1 MRFLAVILL
10 FLALPVRADA
20 GTIRGTVTDQST
32 GGSLPYV
39 NVILQG
45 TLRGVST
52 GVDGRFELSGVT
64 AGTHQLQFSLL
75 GYQRRVVSVTVP
87 SEGELS
93 PLIITLQPDPIQA
106 EQIIVTA
113 SKREQSLE
121 EAPVSVS
128 VLDATAIRYRNSL
141 TIDDALRYVPGVYFS
156 EFQVNIRGS
165 SGYNRGV
172 GSRVLMLVDGVPF
185 LTGDTGEIN
194 FETIPVGQVE
204 RIEVVKGASSA
215 LYGSSALGGVI
226 NVITK
231 PVAEQPLTTVRAYGG
246 FYSEPSYD
254 AWRWNEGTRFL
265 DGESVTHSQTIG
277 AVGFTFFGSRMA
289 DDGFRRNDYRRRYNA
304 LAKVRYTP
312 TSASSLTTTFN
323 ILHQRRGSFLYW
335 KDVGHALVPPDNQLS
350 DKIEST
356 RYNISGQYRAVLSDQ
371 MLLTA
376 NALWFANDFTG
387 IVQGD
392 TQGSRSDVVRG
403 EIQGTWS
410 PGTQNTLTFGAEA
423 NTDHV
428 RSDLFG
434 NRSGRG
440 FGIYV
445 QDDLQLSGTVQ
456 LTGGLR
462 FDSQDVDSLESESE
476 LNPKAGL
483 VFTPMEGTTL
493 RASFGRGFRIP
504 SVAEAFTST
513 NVSGVPVVPNPA
525 VRPERST
532 SYEIG
537 ARQRIG
543 DDAVVDLALFRNDFD
558 NLIEAGFSQTPAGN
572 TVIRFDNVTKARIQ
586 GLEISTQVGLLDNL
600 WVLHAGYTYLDPRDL
615 TKNDVLRYR
624 PRHLLYAG
632 SQLTWNMFLLGAD
645 FRYISRYER
654 IDQEFVDLNIV
665 RNGDERVPIYVVDLR
680 LGMSL
685 EHAGIPL
692 RLSFNVN
699 NLLQYYYVEIIGNIA
714 PIRSYVLVAELHL

>member
-1 MRFLAVILL
+1 MRLLAVIILL
-10 FLALPVRADA
+10 CARSPAGA
-20 GTIRGTVTDQST
+20 GTIDGTVTDQST
-32 GGSLPYV
+32 GTPLPYV

-52 GVDGRFELSGVT
+52 GSDGAFVLPGV
-64 AGTHQLQFSLL
+64 APGTYQVQFSLL
-75 GYQRRVVSVTVP
+75 GYQRRSVTVTVP
-87 SEGELS
+87 PDEQQLS
-93 PLIITLQPDPIQA
+93 LRVTLVPDPVQAEPVIIT
-106 EQIIVTA
+106 A
-113 SKREQSLE
+113 SRREQSLE

-128 VLDATAIRYRNSL
+128 VLDATAIEYRNSL
-141 TIDDALRYVPGVYFS
+141 TIDEALRYVPGVNFT

-194 FETIPVGQVE
+194 FETIPVGQVD

-226 NVITK
+226 NVITRPVADK
-231 PVAEQPLTTVRAYGG
+231 PVTTLRTYGG
-246 FYSEPSYD
+246 FYSEPSYPE
-254 AWRWNEGTRFL
+254 WRWSEATRFL
-265 DGESVTHSQTIG
+265 DGQALTHSQTIG
-277 AVGFTFFGSRMA
+277 NVGFTVFGARMA

-304 LAKVRYTP
+304 LAKVRYGP
-312 TSASSLTTTFN
+312 TSASALTATFN
-323 ILHQRRGSFLYW
+323 FLHQRRGSFLYW
-335 KDVGHALVPPDNQLS
+335 KDVAHALTPPENQL
-350 DKIEST
+350 DDRIEST
-356 RYNISGQYRAVLSDQ
+356 RFNVSAQYREVLSDNF
-371 MLLTA
+371 LLTA
-376 NALWFANDFTG
+376 NALWFSNDFTG
-387 IVQGD
+387 IVQD
-392 TQGSRSDVVRG
+392 DSQGSLSDIVRG
-403 EIQGTWS
+403 EVQGTWS
-410 PGTQNTLTFGAEA
+410 PGPRNTLTFGAEA
-423 NTDHV
+423 NTDRV

-440 FGIYV
+440 FGIYL
-445 QDDLQLSGTVQ
+445 QDDLQLTEAVQ

-462 FDSQDVDSLESESE
+462 FDFQDVDSLESSGE
-476 LNPKAGL
+476 LNPKAGI
-483 VFTPMEGTTL
+483 VITPGEGTTL

-513 NVSGVPVVPNPA
+513 NVAGVPVVPNPGVA
-525 VRPERST
+525 PERST

-543 DDAVVDLALFRNDFD
+543 DGAVVDLALFRNDFS
-558 NLIEAGFSQTPAGN
+558 NLIEAGFGQSSGGA

-586 GLEISTQVGLLDNL
+586 GVEISMQLGLIDNL
-600 WVLHAGYTYLDPRDL
+600 WLLNVGYTYMDPRDL
-615 TKNDVLRYR
+615 TKNDILRYR
-624 PRHLLYAG
+624 PRHLLYAS
-632 SQLTWNMFLLGAD
+632 SQVFWNMFTLGAD

-654 IDQEFVDLNIV
+654 IDQEFVDLDIV

-680 LGMSL
+680 FGVNLAAM
-685 EHAGIPL
+685 EVPL

-714 PIRSYVLVAELHL
+714 PIRSFVLVAELRL